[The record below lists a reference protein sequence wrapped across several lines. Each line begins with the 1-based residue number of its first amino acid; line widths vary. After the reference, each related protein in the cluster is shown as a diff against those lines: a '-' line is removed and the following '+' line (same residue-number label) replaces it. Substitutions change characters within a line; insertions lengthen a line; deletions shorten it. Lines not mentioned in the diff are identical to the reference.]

1 MTSRDCQATLHMPC
15 RPGTYRLRF
24 FGAAATFA
32 SFGFTASIF
41 GGAEGDPTIWAN
53 AARVSSVS
61 GNDHCFRSGF
71 HRFRATFR
79 ATFRAPFAPLSRRAA
94 HKTKKH
100 PPRQRAHAR
109 VNSRCLDVL
118 REYKQFGARSSPPHA
133 GKPNA
138 NPLVRRP
145 SDSSLAGKM

>member
-24 FGAAATFA
+24 SFGAAATFA
-32 SFGFTASIF
+32 SFGFTANIF

-79 ATFRAPFAPLSRRAA
+79 ATFRAPFAPRHAQNEKAPAA
-94 HKTKKH
+94 ST
-100 PPRQRAHAR
+100 RTHAR

-118 REYKQFGARSSPPHA
+118 REYKQFGAHSSPPHA

-145 SDSSLAGKM
+145 SGSSLAGKM